1 MIPTRFQ
8 VHSERPGFSQGSSR
22 LKVQETL
29 IRTSSPT
36 CLMGFTPEFRGF
48 LGVELGGAPP
58 AEFSDSG
65 LTGATFKGFER
76 RVNIF

>member
-29 IRTSSPT
+29 IKTSSPAH
-36 CLMGFTPEFRGF
+36 LKGFTPKFRGF
-48 LGVELGGAPP
+48 LGL
-58 AEFSDSG
+58 
-65 LTGATFKGFER
+65 
-76 RVNIF
+76 

>member
-29 IRTSSPT
+29 IKTLTPAYLRV
-36 CLMGFTPEFRGF
+36 FTPEFRGF
-48 LGVELGGAPP
+48 LGV
-58 AEFSDSG
+58 
-65 LTGATFKGFER
+65 
-76 RVNIF
+76 

>member
-29 IRTSSPT
+29 FKTLSPAR
-36 CLMGFTPEFRGF
+36 LRVFAPEFQGF
-48 LGVELGGAPP
+48 LG
-58 AEFSDSG
+58 
-65 LTGATFKGFER
+65 
-76 RVNIF
+76 I

>member
-29 IRTSSPT
+29 IKTSSPAH
-36 CLMGFTPEFRGF
+36 LKGFTPEFRGF
-48 LGVELGGAPP
+48 LG
-58 AEFSDSG
+58 
-65 LTGATFKGFER
+65 
-76 RVNIF
+76 I

>member
-29 IRTSSPT
+29 MEALNPAH
-36 CLMGFTPEFRGF
+36 LMGFPPEFRGF
-48 LGVELGGAPP
+48 LG
-58 AEFSDSG
+58 
-65 LTGATFKGFER
+65 
-76 RVNIF
+76 I